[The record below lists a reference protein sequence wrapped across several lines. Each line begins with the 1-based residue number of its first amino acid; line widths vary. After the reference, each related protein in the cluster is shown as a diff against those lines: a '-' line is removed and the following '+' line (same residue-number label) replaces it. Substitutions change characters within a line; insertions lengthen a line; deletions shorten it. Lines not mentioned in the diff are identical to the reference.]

1 MDIFANA
8 SLISFDLATSTYT
21 INGCDND
28 YLRLPEAVSVY
39 CIIVNENCT
48 DLTYTE
54 AQNLAIC
61 AACDTNYFAFSN

>member
-21 INGCDND
+21 IDGCDND
-28 YLRLPEAVSVY
+28 YLRLPEVVSVY
-39 CIIVNENCT
+39 CIEVTENCT

-54 AQNLAIC
+54 A
-61 AACDTNYFAFSN
+61 